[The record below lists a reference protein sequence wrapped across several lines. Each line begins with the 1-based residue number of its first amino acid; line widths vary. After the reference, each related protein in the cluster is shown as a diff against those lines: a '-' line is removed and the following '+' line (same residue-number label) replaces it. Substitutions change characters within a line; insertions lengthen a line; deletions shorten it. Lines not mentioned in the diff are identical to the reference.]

1 MRERRDI
8 EALLP
13 EIMHK
18 ISSSYMISMHFLSS
32 FLQLLSFLLC
42 KRKKK
47 IQEGVLERKENGLNP
62 LEGSNSLRFDPT

>member
-18 ISSSYMISMHFLSS
+18 ISSSYMMSMHFLSS

-42 KRKKK
+42 KRKKNNSGRSLGEK
-47 IQEGVLERKENGLNP
+47 RKWVEPFGRLQQS
-62 LEGSNSLRFDPT
+62 EI